1 MITRAVITLVTNHR
15 RPTGQ
20 NTYNDDIKREVSCV
34 VEWFVMDSNTNYHN
48 YYSTLITEQ
57 QYCDMLI
64 NEVQKQLLK
73 WVSEQQTNYS
83 K

>member
-1 MITRAVITLVTNHR
+1 MTDN
-15 RPTGQ
+15 
-20 NTYNDDIKREVSCV
+20 NDDIKREVSCI

-73 WVSEQQTNYS
+73 WVSEQQSNYS